1 MEKLWGTYEQFSWFI
16 VSLKEWIIAKKYIRI
31 LTLYFFF
38 QGTVA
43 KVLSREEIDGA
54 FEHWNNGSK
63 NRPKTRRR
71 VDPM

>member
-1 MEKLWGTYEQFSWFI
+1 MGDLRTIQLVYRTSQRMDYSKKNIFGYLHFI
-16 VSLKEWIIAKKYIRI
+16 
-31 LTLYFFF
+31 FF

-43 KVLSREEIDGA
+43 KVLSREEIDDA

-63 NRPKTRRR
+63 NRPKTRRL

>member
-1 MEKLWGTYEQFSWFI
+1 MGDLRTIQLVYRTSQRMDYSKKVYSDTY
-16 VSLKEWIIAKKYIRI
+16 
-31 LTLYFFF
+31 TLFFF

>member
-1 MEKLWGTYEQFSWFI
+1 MDYS
-16 VSLKEWIIAKKYIRI
+16 KKVYSDSY
-31 LTLYFFF
+31 TLSFF

-63 NRPKTRRR
+63 NRPKTRRL

>member
-16 VSLKEWIIAKKYIRI
+16 VPLNEWIIAKKYIRI
-31 LTLYFFF
+31 LTLYFF

-43 KVLSREEIDGA
+43 KVLSREEIDDA

-63 NRPKTRRR
+63 NHPKTRRL

>member
-1 MEKLWGTYEQFSWFI
+1 MDYSKKNIFGYLHFI
-16 VSLKEWIIAKKYIRI
+16 
-31 LTLYFFF
+31 FF

-43 KVLSREEIDGA
+43 KVLSREEIDDA

-63 NRPKTRRR
+63 NRPKTRRL